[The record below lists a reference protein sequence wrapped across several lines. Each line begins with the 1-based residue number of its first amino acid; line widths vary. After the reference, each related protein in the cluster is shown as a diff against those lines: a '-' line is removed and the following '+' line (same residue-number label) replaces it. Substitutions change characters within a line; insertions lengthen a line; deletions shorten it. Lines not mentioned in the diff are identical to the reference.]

1 MISFEFANMTPG
13 FLPQQQSTGL
23 PPEEGVPID
32 AYAPVNGEQMEEQKE
47 NTEPHEARVALCKRW
62 QGKIQ
67 NSKKRHEKAFKRM
80 RKDLD
85 FLAGKQWSQ
94 NEDDDR
100 YMANII
106 QRHIAQR
113 VAALYAKN
121 PTIVAKRRDTLD
133 FAKWEGTL
141 AEAQGAAQQIQ
152 QGMAMGMQVM
162 PQAMELA
169 QDIAQGFQKRK
180 LMDRVAKTMEIV
192 AKYTLDEQLPPFKM
206 QMKRLVRRTCAAS
219 VGYMKIG
226 LQRFMKKRPEDLEK
240 ITDITQRLVEIQR
253 LSEQLSEKDEYQLS
267 MLSAEAEQLRLEML
281 SLQEN
286 QDIVAKEGVVVD
298 FPRSTSIIIDP
309 RCTDLRSFLGAKFV
323 AHEFIMST
331 DDVREIYDVDLKK
344 GHFTAYN
351 DTDRDRIKVETGDKE
366 VDGYKPCD
374 QVCVWEI
381 YSKTDGL
388 VYVCAEGYKD
398 FLQEPKQP
406 DVKLERFW
414 PFFVLCF
421 NEMESETELYPPSD
435 ISLLRPMQLEYNR
448 LREGL
453 REHRFSNRPLTA
465 IPDGVLDPEDKMKL
479 ESRPANGVITL
490 KGLQPGQRIGDILQ
504 PVEGPVINPQLYD
517 TSAIFDDVMRVVG
530 AQEANLGGTSS
541 ATATESSIAE
551 SSRMSALASNVDDLD
566 DFMNEFARSL
576 GQVLLTEISGET
588 VQKIAGPGAAWPE
601 LTAQD
606 IASELILEV
615 QGGSSGRPNKAA
627 ELANMEKIVP
637 LLIQIPGVSPDFLA
651 KELIKRMD
659 DKIDLTDALQSGL
672 QSIVA
677 MNGQKQVGTGDPATD
692 PNMQGG
698 QGASNAPAAPEAPQD
713 NQLPAPQESVTNYD
727 ASGNRV

>member
-1 MISFEFANMTPG
+1 MTPG
-13 FLPQQQSTGL
+13 FLPTQQVPGQPVLEDGT
-23 PPEEGVPID
+23 PID
-32 AYAPVNGEQMEEQKE
+32 ALAPVATDSPEEKKE
-47 NTEPHEARVALCKRW
+47 KTEPHEARLALCKRW
-62 QGKIQ
+62 QGRIQ
-67 NSKKRHEKAFKRM
+67 HAKKRHETAFKRM
-80 RKDLD
+80 RSDLK
-85 FLAGKQWSQ
+85 FLAGKQWSENE
-94 NEDDDR
+94 NEDR
-100 YMANII
+100 YTANIV

-121 PTIVAKRRDTLD
+121 PTIIAKRRDTLD

-141 AEAQGAAQQIQ
+141 AEAQGAAMQIQ
-152 QGMAMGMQVM
+152 QGMAMGMQVQ

-169 QDIAQGFQKRK
+169 QDIAQGFAKRK

-206 QMKRLVRRTCAAS
+206 QMKRLVRRTCATS

-226 LQRFMKKRPEDLEK
+226 LQRFMKKRPEDIEK

-253 LSEQLSEKDEYQLS
+253 LTEQLSEQDEYQLNF
-267 MLSAEAEQLRLEML
+267 LSAEAEQLRLEML
-281 SLQEN
+281 SLQETP
-286 QDIVAKEGVVVD
+286 DIVAKEGVVVD

-331 DDVREIYDVDLKK
+331 DDVYEIYGVDLKK
-344 GHFTAYN
+344 GQFTAYN
-351 DTDRDRIKVETGDKE
+351 DPDKDRIKVETGDKE
-366 VDGYKPCD
+366 VDSYRPCD

-388 VYVCAEGYKD
+388 VYVIAEGYKD

-421 NEMESETELYPPSD
+421 NEIESETELYPLSD
-435 ISLLRPMQLEYNR
+435 IALLKPMQKEYNR

-465 IPDGVLDPEDKMKL
+465 VPDGVLDPEDKMKL
-479 ESRPANGVITL
+479 EARPANGVITL
-490 KGLQPGQRIGDILQ
+490 KGLQPGQRVGDILQ
-504 PVEGPVINPQLYD
+504 PVEGPAINPQLYD
-517 TSAIFDDVMRVVG
+517 TTAIFEDVLRVG
-530 AQEANLGGTSS
+530 GSQEANLGGTSS
-541 ATATESSIAE
+541 STATESSIAE
-551 SSRMSALASNVDDLD
+551 SSRMSALSSNVDDLD
-566 DFMNEFARSL
+566 DFMNEFARAL
-576 GQVLLTEISGET
+576 GQVLLTEISPET
-588 VQKIAGPGAAWPE
+588 VKMIAGPGAVWPE
-601 LTAQD
+601 LTAQE

-672 QSIVA
+672 QSIVM
-677 MNGQKQVGTGDPATD
+677 MNAQKQPGTGDPSSD

-698 QGASNAPAAPEAPQD
+698 KGADNAPAAPEAPQD
-713 NQLPAPQESVTNYD
+713 NQLPAPQQDPNVVTYD
-727 ASGNRV
+727 SGGNRLS

>member
-1 MISFEFANMTPG
+1 MMPG
-13 FLPQQQSTGL
+13 FIPQQQNAVAPG
-23 PPEEGVPID
+23 EEAGIPID
-32 AYAPVNGEQMEEQKE
+32 SKMPIGMGMDESEESKEEMEPTQ
-47 NTEPHEARVALCKRW
+47 ARLSLVKRW
-62 QGKIQ
+62 QGRVQ
-67 NSKKRHEKAFKRM
+67 TGKKRHEKAFKRI
-80 RKDLD
+80 RKDLN
-85 FLAGKQWSQ
+85 FIAGKQWGDD
-94 NEDDDR
+94 EDDDR
-100 YMANII
+100 YMANIV

-121 PTIVAKRRDTLD
+121 PTIIAKRRETMD

-141 AEAQGAAQQIQ
+141 QEAAGAAQQIQ
-152 QGMAMGMQVM
+152 QGMQMGMQVM

-180 LMDRVAKTMEIV
+180 LMDRIAKTMELV

-206 QMKRLVRRTCAAS
+206 QMKRLVRRTCATS
-219 VGYMKIG
+219 VGFLKIG

-240 ITDITQRLVEIQR
+240 ITDITQRLVDIQR
-253 LSEQLSEKDEYQLS
+253 LSDQLSEGDEYNLS
-267 MLSAEAEQLRLEML
+267 LLSAEAEQLRLEMV

-286 QDIVAKEGVVVD
+286 PDIVAKEGVVVD
-298 FPRSTSIIIDP
+298 FPRSTSVIIDP
-309 RCTDLRSFLGAKFV
+309 RCTDIRSFLGAKWV

-331 DDVREIYDVDLKK
+331 DDVRDIYDVDLKK
-344 GHFTAYN
+344 GDFTVYN
-351 DTDRDRIKVETGDKE
+351 DPDQEKIKIQTGDK
-366 VDGYKPCD
+366 DIDSYRPCD

-398 FLQEPKQP
+398 FLCEPKQP
-406 DVKLERFW
+406 DVKIERFW

-421 NEMESETELYPPSD
+421 NELESETELYPPSD
-435 ISLLRPMQLEYNR
+435 VALLRPMQKEYNR

-465 IPDGVLDPEDKMKL
+465 VPDGVLDPEDKMKL
-479 ESRPANGVITL
+479 EARPANGVVTL

-517 TSAIFDDVMRVVG
+517 TSAIFEDVLRVVG
-530 AQEANLGGTSS
+530 AQEANLGGTSNS
-541 ATATESSIAE
+541 TATESSIAE
-551 SSRMSALASNVDDLD
+551 SSRMSALSSNVDDLD
-566 DFMNEFARSL
+566 DFMNEFARAL
-576 GQVLLTEISGET
+576 GQVLLTEISGDT
-588 VQKIAGPGAAWPE
+588 VKMIAGPGAVWPE
-601 LTAQD
+601 LTSQD
-606 IASELILEV
+606 IANELILEV

-637 LLIQIPGVSPDFLA
+637 LLMQIPGVSPDFLA

-659 DKIDLTDALQSGL
+659 DKIDLTDALQGGL

-677 MNGQKQVGTGDPATD
+677 MNAQKQMGSGDPATD

-698 QGASNAPAAPEAPQD
+698 QGASNGPAAPEPPQD
-713 NQLPAPQESVTNYD
+713 NQLPAPQENVTHYD